1 MKVYPSPGLSVRDPV
16 TKQLLDENGLEVAE
30 GDLYMDRLLRDNDV
44 TLTPPTKGTKPIT
57 GGDKQ

>member
-16 TKQLLDENGLEVAE
+16 TMQLLDENGLEVAE
-30 GDLYMDRLLRDNDV
+30 GDFHWDRMLRDKDV
-44 TLTPPTKGTKPIT
+44 TLTPPAKAKA

>member
-1 MKVYPSPGLSVRDPV
+1 MKIYPAPGLSVRDPV

-30 GDLYMDRLLRDNDV
+30 GDLHWDRMLRDKDV
-44 TLTPPTKGTKPIT
+44 TLTPPAKAKPIL